1 MSHKN
6 VLKRKLACSNYDIGI
21 SLKKEVTSDKIYFK
35 FNKKA
40 LKRGKVEYYM
50 KIKSFP

>member
-1 MSHKN
+1 MLHKN
-6 VLKRKLACSNYDIGI
+6 VAKGKFAWSNYDIGN
-21 SLKKEVTSDKIYFK
+21 SLKKEVTSDKIHFK